1 MTAVEFLVEQLLPKA
16 LTAEQYY
23 HIEKAKEM
31 ELDRLQGA
39 YSMGR
44 LGGTIKEFN
53 ETFKSE

>member
-1 MTAVEFLVEQLLPKA
+1 MTAVEWLVNQLK
-16 LTAEQYY
+16 EGIVFNEIEV
-23 HIEKAKEM
+23 IEKAKEM
-31 ELDRLQGA
+31 ELDRLQDA